1 MFITFEGIEGSG
13 KSTQLDACARIFQS
27 QNIPYILTKE
37 PGGTKLGQ
45 TIREWL
51 LSPDTSFHHHYT
63 EVLLFIA
70 DRLEHVET
78 VIKPALNEGLIVL
91 CDRYKDSTYAYQ
103 QAGRQLDPDTIKML
117 NNLTDLEP
125 DITLLFDCPIEVGL
139 NRAKSRAKLDRF
151 EDEAYD
157 FHARVS
163 QAYHLLAKNNANR
176 FHIIYADDSIINVQ
190 NEMFNLLKTYINP
203 LSI

>member
-13 KSTQLDACARIFQS
+13 KSTQLEACAAYFKS

-37 PGGTKLGQ
+37 PGGTKLGK
-45 TIREWL
+45 TIRKWL

-103 QAGRQLDPDTIKML
+103 QAGRQLDPNTIAML

-151 EDEAYD
+151 EDETYD
-157 FHARVS
+157 FHDRVS
-163 QAYHLLAKNNANR
+163 QAYHLLAKTNASR
-176 FHIIYADDSIINVQ
+176 FHIINADDSIINVQ
-190 NEMFNLLKTYINP
+190 NEMFKFLKTHIKQ